1 MEGAPAAAGEEGFAE
16 RQFSYKGGHALADT
30 LRGVGIDVG
39 TSTTQVVFS
48 ALTLEDRGGRFTAPD
63 ITIAKKEVIYRG
75 GIHETP
81 LLHDNLIDT
90 QALRGIVESEFQQAG
105 VALGSTGTGAVII
118 TGETARRE
126 NAAAVARELSCFA
139 GEFVVATA
147 GPDLESR
154 IAGQGSGAQAIAEE
168 RRIRVANF
176 DIGGGTTNI
185 AVFDSGRLVATAC
198 YDIGGRLLR
207 FGPQGKLTYISPH
220 AAAIAQSVGL
230 RFQVSET
237 PALADLRRL
246 ATAMA
251 QKLEH
256 AAASLLNP
264 DTSLLF
270 SGGVADCIYTA
281 GHETFAYGDFGVLL
295 GEAVRQSRLFDH
307 QVLVPNETIRA
318 TVIGAGSYTTTLSGS
333 TIGYTDAALFPL
345 KNLPVYAL
353 SPAQEAEAFDHGSA
367 GNLAQALQDFARE
380 ADADCVAVAFEGKAN
395 PGWQELRRFA
405 SALAQEAG
413 GRMQDAGDAPLVLLA
428 RHDMG
433 KALALAMAPLVQD
446 RPVIALDGLDARQPH
461 CYVDIGKPLMR
472 GQVVPVVIKTLL
484 FG

>member
-1 MEGAPAAAGEEGFAE
+1 MNLL
-16 RQFSYKGGHALADT
+16 S
-30 LRGVGIDVG
+30 VGIDVG

-48 ALTLEDRGGRFTAPD
+48 ALTLEDRGGRFTAPN
-63 ITIAKKEVIYRG
+63 ITISKKEVIYRG
-75 GIHETP
+75 AIHETP
-81 LLHDNLIDT
+81 LLQDNLIDT
-90 QALRGIVESEFQQAG
+90 QALRGIVEGEFRQAG

-118 TGETARRE
+118 TGESARRE
-126 NAAAVARELSCFA
+126 NAAAVARELSGFA

-154 IAGQGSGAQAIAEE
+154 IAGQGSGAQMISEE
-168 RRIRVANF
+168 QRIRVANF

-185 AVFDSGRLVATAC
+185 AVFDQGKLTATAC

-220 AAAIAQSVGL
+220 AVQIASAAGL
-230 RFQVSET
+230 RFQVGET
-237 PALADLRRL
+237 PSPADLHKL

-251 QKLEH
+251 QALESK
-256 AAASLLNP
+256 AAPLLKP
-264 DTSLLF
+264 GTCLLF
-270 SGGVADCIYTA
+270 SGGVADCIYTS

-295 GEAVRQSRLFDH
+295 GEAVRQSRLFDYH
-307 QVLVPNETIRA
+307 VLRPRETIRA

-333 TIGYTDAALFPL
+333 TIGYTDTALFPL

-353 SPAQEAEAFDHGSA
+353 SSAQEAAAFDHGEA
-367 GNLAQALQDFARE
+367 GELAQALRNFARE
-380 ADADCVAVAFEGKAN
+380 TDADCIAVAFEGKAN

-405 SALAQEAG
+405 SALANACQAAG
-413 GRMQDAGDAPLVLLA
+413 GSPHEKEPLVLLA
-428 RHDMG
+428 KHDMG
-433 KALALAMAPLVQD
+433 KALGLAIAPHTQGKA
-446 RPVIALDGLDARQPH
+446 VIALDGIDARLEG
-461 CYVDIGKPLMR
+461 CYIDIGRPLMK